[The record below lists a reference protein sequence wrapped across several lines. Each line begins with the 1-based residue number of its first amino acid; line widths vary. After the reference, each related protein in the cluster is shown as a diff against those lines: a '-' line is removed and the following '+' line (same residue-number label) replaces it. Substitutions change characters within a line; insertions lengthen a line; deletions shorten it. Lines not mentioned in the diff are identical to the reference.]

1 MIILKN
7 KIIEEK
13 NMKGKLN
20 KRIAVII
27 ITIFILAMVLYN
39 LQFKI
44 FSNLYNKKNK
54 LAEIIYQINKNNS
67 KFSMEVNNLFE
78 EQLRS
83 IIEEYKKD
91 EISSE
96 ELENKAN
103 EFSQYKDSSSEISEI
118 KEQKNN
124 YEQANQYFENKEYEN
139 ALKLYN
145 KLDNE
150 YMNLEDKINSCKQEL
165 KQTTISTA
173 NELKDEQKYSEA
185 IQALTKIKSYYK
197 SDSDIESILSELD
210 SLKKQDEQQKREAEE
225 QAKENEI
232 IENIKNSIKVS
243 RIWTAQPNSAG
254 GVDLYIN
261 WKNLSDKVIKY
272 AYFTVEPY
280 NSVNDTVTCTIR
292 HYSEFTAQDDGP
304 FKKGQGTSG
313 TGYYWENAWYN
324 HSIRGARLKSVRI
337 IYMDGDSLDVSEKYI
352 DYIK

>member
-1 MIILKN
+1 MIILK
-7 KIIEEK
+7 IEIEEK

-27 ITIFILAMVLYN
+27 ITIFILVMVLYN

-44 FSNLYNKKNK
+44 FNSLYNKKNK

-67 KFSMEVNNLFE
+67 KFSMEVNDLFE
-78 EQLRS
+78 EQLKN

-96 ELENKAN
+96 ELENKTN
-103 EFSQYKDSSSEISEI
+103 EFFQYKDSSSEISKI

-124 YEQANQYFENKEYEN
+124 YEQANQYFENKDYEN

-185 IQALTKIKSYYK
+185 IQALSKIKSYYK

-225 QAKENEI
+225 NEM

-324 HSIRGARLKSVRI
+324 HSIKGARLKSVRI
-337 IYMDGDSLDVSEKYI
+337 IYMDGDSLDISEKYI
-352 DYIK
+352 DYIR

>member
-1 MIILKN
+1 MKIKEIVKN
-7 KIIEEK
+7 KVGIIV
-13 NMKGKLN
+13 L
-20 KRIAVII
+20 II
-27 ITIFILAMVLYN
+27 ITIFILAIIVYN

-44 FSNLYNKKNK
+44 FSCLYNKKSK
-54 LAEIIYQINKNNS
+54 LAEVIYDINKNNS
-67 KFSMEVNNLFE
+67 KFTRNVNDLFE
-78 EQLRS
+78 EQLKN

-96 ELENKAN
+96 ELENKIN
-103 EFSQYKDSSSEISEI
+103 EFVQYRDSSSEISKI

-124 YEQANQYFENKEYEN
+124 YELANKYFENKEYEN
-139 ALKLYN
+139 ALKIYIE
-145 KLDNE
+145 LDNE
-150 YMNLEDKINSCKQEL
+150 YMNLTDKIDTCKQNL
-165 KQTTISTA
+165 KQTTLLTA
-173 NELKDEQKYSEA
+173 NELKKEQKYSEA
-185 IQALTKIKSYYK
+185 IQELSKIKSYYEN
-197 SDSDIESILSELD
+197 DSDIESILSELD
-210 SLKKQDEQQKREAEE
+210 SLKKQEEQKRKEAEA
-225 QAKENEI
+225 QAKENEM
-232 IENIKNSIKVS
+232 IENIKNSIKVT
-243 RIWTAQPNSAG
+243 RVWTAKPNSAG

-272 AYFTVEPY
+272 VYFTVEPY